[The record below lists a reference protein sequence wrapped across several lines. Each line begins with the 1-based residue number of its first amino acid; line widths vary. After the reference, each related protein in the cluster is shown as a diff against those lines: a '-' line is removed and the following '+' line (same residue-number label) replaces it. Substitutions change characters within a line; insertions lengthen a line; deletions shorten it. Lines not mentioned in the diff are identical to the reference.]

1 MRTQPSVAVV
11 GRALSGGRPR
21 VPPCGLAGTH
31 LEPYLAVLCVASMAG
46 IFTAELLTPT
56 SVVSVLGTLP
66 VILAA
71 WTMSGRFAGIV
82 FAAALVELSGS
93 LVLEPASRLTLV
105 MVGLAAAALAILARV
120 YARGLADLV
129 ANLQTRTSAQPS
141 AGVVIR
147 GAPITFEGRS
157 RSLTRREQEVADLA
171 ARGFTAAEIGERLHI
186 GHRTVETH
194 LASVYGKLMIRTRRE
209 LIRMAAAGEVAS
221 PRVGRSAPLE
231 FSAPSSGMP

>member
-1 MRTQPSVAVV
+1 MRAQPSVAGA
-11 GRALSGGRPR
+11 GRAVGDGRPGM
-21 VPPCGLAGTH
+21 PPCGLAGTQ
-31 LEPYLAVLCVASMAG
+31 LEPYLAVLCAAFLAG

-56 SVVSVLGTLP
+56 AVVSVLGTLP

-105 MVGLAAAALAILARV
+105 LVGLAAVALAILTRV
-120 YARGLADLV
+120 YARSLADLV

-141 AGVVIR
+141 AGVVVW
-147 GAPITFEGRS
+147 GAPITLEGCPRA
-157 RSLTRREQEVADLA
+157 LTRREQEVAYLA

-194 LASVYGKLMIRTRRE
+194 LAGVYGKLMIRSRRE
-209 LIRMAAAGEVAS
+209 LIRMAAA
-221 PRVGRSAPLE
+221 PPK
-231 FSAPSSGMP
+231 PSI